1 MSVRSRPT
9 FQLQAGQSRQK
20 AYSNKKGTPEL
31 TGQLPAADKALDEL
45 HTARR
50 EWDSDRAERAIAV
63 LVRSKG
69 STEVLEPLW
78 HYTGRDWGFIGHM
91 AIVVANSSRLLET
104 IGWQHAEHVL
114 RYLVQGLAGWGPE
127 RAHHSDV
134 LPYWTSLQRVE
145 KTVCRLPGNW
155 AEDQGSAGLTK
166 DLLTLLREGKGDED
180 LGKGV
185 RNRIR

>member
-1 MSVRSRPT
+1 M
-9 FQLQAGQSRQK
+9 
-20 AYSNKKGTPEL
+20 
-31 TGQLPAADKALDEL
+31 
-45 HTARR
+45 HTALR
-50 EWDSDRAERAIAV
+50 EWDSDRAERAIVA
-63 LVRSKG
+63 LARSKG

-104 IGWQHAEHVL
+104 IGWQHAEPVL
-114 RYLVQGLAGWGPE
+114 RYVVQGLAGWGPE
-127 RAHHSDV
+127 HAHHPDV
-134 LPYWTSLQRVE
+134 QPYWANLQRIE
-145 KTVCRLPGNW
+145 KVIRRLPGNW